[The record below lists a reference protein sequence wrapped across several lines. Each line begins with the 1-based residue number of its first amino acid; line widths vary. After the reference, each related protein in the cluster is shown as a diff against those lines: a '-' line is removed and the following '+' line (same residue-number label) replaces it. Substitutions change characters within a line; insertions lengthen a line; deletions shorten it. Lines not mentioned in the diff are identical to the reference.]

1 MAEPLI
7 RPVLAFVALV
17 IGCGVLIAATA
28 ALTRERI
35 EENRARRF
43 LATLTELTGSAEAA
57 ADVDWNGDTA
67 LLCPDRAVL
76 RGRVRGYGG
85 DIGWLAA
92 ADLGG
97 AAPVLL
103 RLRITEHQE
112 TPGIADFLD
121 RPERGWLAALL
132 ERDADAVAQTDAVSG
147 ATITSRALTRSLSAA
162 LARRALTQPECPP

>member
-7 RPVLAFVALV
+7 RPVLVFLALV

-35 EENRARRF
+35 EENRAQRF
-43 LATLTELTGSAEAA
+43 LATLTELTGSAAAA
-57 ADVDWNGDTA
+57 ADVHWNGDTA
-67 LLCPDRAVL
+67 LICPDRAVL

-85 DIGWLAA
+85 DIHWLAA
-92 ADLGG
+92 ADLDPD
-97 AAPVLL
+97 APVLT

-121 RPERGWLAALL
+121 RPDRGWLASLRQ
-132 ERDADAVAQTDAVSG
+132 RDAAAIAQVDAVSG

-162 LARRALTQPECPP
+162 FARPALTKPACPP